1 LLPTSCFWSFA
12 DCTAAGIAAF
22 AVYQQ
27 QDRTHPSAESLE
39 ASRILH
45 TPPFASPQ
53 EVEQAWHPFTKQE
66 DTERIEGY

>member
-1 LLPTSCFWSFA
+1 LLPTSCFSSFA

-27 QDRTHPSAESLE
+27 QSRTHPSAETLE
-39 ASRILH
+39 ASRFVHH
-45 TPPFASPQ
+45 TSFAFAQ
-53 EVEQAWHPFTKQE
+53 KVEQAWHPFTKQE